1 MWKSNK
7 YQKVF
12 IFIETP
18 AIEIPEQVI
27 QLSRADTQATSMRF
41 NNKHPSGV
49 SQNQFWCLSIKV
61 YAQLRRM
68 FAGKEIFK
76 L

>member
-1 MWKSNK
+1 MNIKTFLYSLK
-7 YQKVF
+7 HQQ
-12 IFIETP
+12 
-18 AIEIPEQVI
+18 IEIPEQVI

-41 NNKHPSGV
+41 NSKHPSGV

-61 YAQLRRM
+61 NAQLRRM
-68 FAGKEIFK
+68 FAGKKIFK